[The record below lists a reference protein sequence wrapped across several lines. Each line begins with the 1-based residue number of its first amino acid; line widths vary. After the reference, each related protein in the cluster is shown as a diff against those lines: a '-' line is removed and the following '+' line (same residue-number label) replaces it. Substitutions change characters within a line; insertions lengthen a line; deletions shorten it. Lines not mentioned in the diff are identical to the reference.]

1 MSISVEGIAS
11 FSGRRPWLIVFC
23 WILVLVAAGFSL
35 TNLLPTALQGGQG
48 PTRTLEY
55 QKAQNLI
62 DERFGSLDGAAQSAE
77 SEGTISELVLFVGKG
92 IGPGDAVFD
101 N

>member
-1 MSISVEGIAS
+1 MSISIEGIAS

-62 DERFGSLDGAAQSAE
+62 DE
-77 SEGTISELVLFVGKG
+77 
-92 IGPGDAVFD
+92 
-101 N
+101 